1 MPTHTDYLMF
11 NTKERHEFINITRQV
26 AGIVAA
32 SKIKDG
38 LVLINPMHIT
48 AAVYVNDAEAGLIE
62 DFEAMLR
69 ELVPPER
76 DYEHNK
82 TGEDNA
88 YAHLWRT
95 LMGHQV
101 TLPITGGELDLGPWE
116 QIYYAEFDGK
126 RKKRVIVKVVGDV

>member
-1 MPTHTDYLMF
+1 MPTHTEYLTF
-11 NTKERHEFINITRQV
+11 NTKERHEFINITDQV
-26 AGIVAA
+26 EEVVRK
-32 SKIKDG
+32 SKIKEG

-48 AAVYVNDAEAGLIE
+48 AAVYVNDAEQGLIE

-69 ELVPPER
+69 NLVPPEM

-101 TLPITGGELDLGPWE
+101 TMPITKGEIDFGPWE

-126 RKKRVIVKVVGDV
+126 RAKRVIVKIVGDF